1 MYGCGKSDRPIVPG
15 KLPNN
20 GNGAPLLAEEVEGR
34 GLTQGNSLQWNRFRT
49 QRREMETNM
58 DNPKRARSGKP
69 RTQTRASTYL
79 LSGDLRSSLQ
89 RIRQAAC
96 QDKGLRFTAL
106 WHHVYH
112 IDRLREAYFSLKQ

>member
-1 MYGCGKSDRPIVPG
+1 MNGSGKSDRLIVPG

-49 QRREMETNM
+49 QRRPMETNM

-69 RTQTRASTYL
+69 RTQPRASTYP
-79 LSGDLRSSLQ
+79 LSSDLQSSLE

-96 QDKGLRFTAL
+96 RDYRIC
-106 WHHVYH
+106 HPYP
-112 IDRLREAYFSLKQ
+112 DRRLCVTTQGRSPVR